1 MTALDSRWGATVDAM
16 TPYARRKDEL
26 FATLTGTVLEIG
38 AGRGANF
45 GRLPSAATW
54 IGLEPDR
61 RLRARLARRA
71 VAHRRQPRVLAARGE
86 AIPLPDAS
94 VDAVVATVV
103 LCSVADPSRVMR
115 EVRRVLRPGGR
126 FVFVEH
132 VGAEPGTTSRRLQTA
147 FAPLTRR
154 FDRGCDPT
162 RRTATTIRD
171 AGFSHVDIETYGGTG
186 GLALYSPHIAGVAI
200 R

>member
-1 MTALDSRWGATVDAM
+1 MAH
-16 TPYARRKDEL
+16 
-26 FATLTGTVLEIG
+26 
-38 AGRGANF
+38 GR
-45 GRLPSAATW
+45 
-54 IGLEPDR
+54 EP
-61 RLRARLARRA
+61 
-71 VAHRRQPRVLAARGE
+71 QVLAARAE
-86 AIPLPDAS
+86 AIPLPDSS

-103 LCSVADPSRVMR
+103 LCSVADPSRVMY
-115 EVRRVLRPGGR
+115 EVRRVLRSGGR

-132 VGAEPGTTSRRLQTA
+132 VAAGPGTASRRLQAA

-171 AGFSHVDIETYGGTG
+171 AGFSHVDIDTYGGTG
-186 GLALYSPHIAGVAI
+186 GLALYNPHIVGVAI